1 MSGLNAIE
9 LDLPHILPQPGKGVW
24 MGEGPT
30 QRKTALREWSPLPPI
45 SSETGEDPGIGV
57 RSHSWLKA
65 KAAAGLG
72 TFQPIL
78 SSFLCFGKRNAC
90 FQGWSAFYR
99 LREPGQQTVSS
110 VWILSAHLY
119 YRDFIITFWSD
130 LMKTQGFR
138 NTGQSLIPKGLSRC
152 SLFSET
158 PSYTPLSEA
167 SRQYFPQPAL
177 WLTGKQVQLSN
188 L

>member
-1 MSGLNAIE
+1 MLVSRVGLLSIDYVS
-9 LDLPHILPQPGKGVW
+9 LDNRG
-24 MGEGPT
+24 
-30 QRKTALREWSPLPPI
+30 
-45 SSETGEDPGIGV
+45 
-57 RSHSWLKA
+57 
-65 KAAAGLG
+65 
-72 TFQPIL
+72 
-78 SSFLCFGKRNAC
+78 
-90 FQGWSAFYR
+90 
-99 LREPGQQTVSS
+99 VSS

-167 SRQYFPQPAL
+167 SKQYFPQPAL
-177 WLTGKQVQLSN
+177 WLTGKQVQLRN